1 MTTEK
6 SVCFLYRTKTIS
18 AADQAKMERQRDACL
33 QFAEE
38 QGWIPIREF
47 WASEDSEGSAVNRDD
62 PLFELRAG
70 AEKGKF
76 HVLLVSEFARIGRIP
91 LESSFSAGF
100 FERHGVE
107 VWSVNQGHIGELLR
121 K

>member
-6 SVCFLYRTKTIS
+6 YVCSLYRTKTIS
-18 AADQAKMERQRDACL
+18 VADRKEMERQRDVCL
-33 QFAEE
+33 QFAEK

-47 WASEDSEGSAVNRDD
+47 WASEDSKGGAVNRDD
-62 PLFELRAG
+62 PLFELRVG

-91 LESSFSAGF
+91 LESSFLAGF

-107 VWSVNQGHIGELLR
+107 VWTVNQGHIGELLR